1 VLEVWHLVNIV
12 KWRGLVVDLCWI
24 PAHVGV
30 GGNEACDLAAKPA
43 LKLENVTQIP
53 LGPSEI
59 ISLAKGQI
67 EKKWQFQWDS
77 SMKGRFCHMVHPDV
91 VPLVKLPM
99 LSWRDQ
105 VALVG

>member
-1 VLEVWHLVNIV
+1 MQHET
-12 KWRGLVVDLCWI
+12 
-24 PAHVGV
+24 
-30 GGNEACDLAAKPA
+30 EACDLVAKHT